1 MTSTRSALNPSR
13 HPSKHGLLHQSP
25 SLRSQWHGALLGV
38 RYLNVTR
45 SARNPLLRWRLAA
58 SLLLSLQSCDATP
71 DVSTLSTTSNDQQ
84 FPLLLWKHVK
94 NNLPLSNVKSNLQ
107 LSNVK
112 NNNLPLL
119 SAASPVRS
127 TLNIMENDKMERAT
141 LRSPPT
147 RLLPRTLSSLPHQ
160 LL

>member
-1 MTSTRSALNPSR
+1 
-13 HPSKHGLLHQSP
+13 
-25 SLRSQWHGALLGV
+25 LLGV

-84 FPLLLWKHVK
+84 FPLLLWKHVKNNLPLSNVK